1 MRDQYKSHPAPSSSG
16 HTQSCRAS
24 PPASLRAPPLVL
36 VRCSPRSSVIL
47 RCPPRSSDA
56 PPRILVRCSPRS
68 SLILPGC
75 SPRYA
80 SSPMPS
86 GPPIRLSTD
95 VCVLSTERSL
105 QPGRFTN
112 IYFIS
117 ATHQLY
123 VVTCSRVRVS
133 SSTPR
138 IQTTVKSKSITPT
151 TTISCGAANTE
162 RATGGERWNWRNCC
176 VLEAAQAG
184 GLAGLAGAGAG
195 RRGGHRDAATCGV
208 LERPGKLLEDS
219 GAQAAD
225 ELPAFTAAWLPGRRY
240 RRGPGASL
248 DPR

>member
-1 MRDQYKSHPAPSSSG
+1 
-16 HTQSCRAS
+16 
-24 PPASLRAPPLVL
+24 
-36 VRCSPRSSVIL
+36 
-47 RCPPRSSDA
+47 
-56 PPRILVRCSPRS
+56 
-68 SLILPGC
+68 
-75 SPRYA
+75 
-80 SSPMPS
+80 MPS

-95 VCVLSTERSL
+95 VCVLSTQRSL

-176 VLEAAQAG
+176 VPEAAQTG
-184 GLAGLAGAGAG
+184 GLAGLAGARAG

-208 LERPGKLLEDS
+208 LERPGKLLDDS

-240 RRGPGASL
+240 PPRPWSFPGPEVSFGSLAPRPSPRAPGRRSRPVGRWERPPQGAGKRRSAAGPAPRGRPDSPVPAPCASPVL
-248 DPR
+248 ALLHLFFL